1 MSWKKTPVRKV
12 ASGAIVLA
20 LFAATACEDFLEVQD
35 PGRYTDDALNTP
47 LALTAVANGVEGDF
61 TSAFA
66 DLAWD
71 FGQMS
76 DELTHTGTWNPDNQ
90 LDRGQTPTL
99 VNQGAGQPQGGFLGD
114 RTASQKAQERFLT
127 VMGDTAS
134 RSLLMARVVAV
145 EGWANLALGMYNC
158 ESPTEPNGPI
168 VSDIEMFQLAIPLL
182 TEAASIANGAGSSRY
197 ENFAI
202 AGRARANLLAG
213 NLDAALADA
222 QRIPD
227 DFVFAAPYSAAAGT
241 PSNTLAQFAH
251 RSQLKA
257 AGLEQLHWSKIDTIA
272 GFMRD
277 PWTGELDQRVPVTH
291 LPNER
296 GADGVT
302 QFYNQEKY
310 PNLEDDIPMTHGME
324 MRLIEAEVY
333 MKKNDFVRA
342 MERINYVRAKAGLD
356 PVTATTQAEVQEKL
370 LHERFAQ
377 LFLEGQRMLDLHRFG
392 LVDDLYGA
400 GRPTKFPLTSN
411 EIQLNTNVA
420 GRLEGRCM
428 PTS

>member
-1 MSWKKTPVRKV
+1 MSWNWISARMVTP
-12 ASGAIVLA
+12 GVLA
-20 LFAATACEDFLEVQD
+20 LAVVAASGCEDFLEVQD

-47 LALTAVANGVEGDF
+47 LALNAVANGVEGDF
-61 TSAFA
+61 TGAFA
-66 DLAWD
+66 NIAWN
-71 FGQMS
+71 FGQMG
-76 DELTHTGTWNPDNQ
+76 DELMHTGTWNPHNQ

-99 VNQGAGQPQGGFLGD
+99 VNQGTGQPQGGFLSD
-114 RTASQKAQERFLT
+114 RTASQKAQERFLN

-134 RSLLMARVVAV
+134 RSELMARVVAI
-145 EGWANLALGMYNC
+145 EGWANLALGMFNC

-168 VSDIEMFQLAIPLL
+168 VSDIEMFQLSIPVL
-182 TEAASIANGAGSSRY
+182 TEAASIANAAGSTRY

-227 DFVFAAPYSAAAGT
+227 DFMFAAPYSAAASAPT
-241 PSNTLAQFAH
+241 NTLAAFAH

-257 AGLEQLHWSKIDTIA
+257 GGLEQRHWSKIDTIA

-277 PWTGELDQRVPVTH
+277 PWTGELDRRVPVTH

-310 PNLEDDIPMTHGME
+310 AELGDDVPMTHGME

-333 MKKNDFVRA
+333 MRKNDLVRA
-342 MERINYVRAKAGLD
+342 MERINYVRAEANLD
-356 PVTATTQAEVQEKL
+356 PVTATTAAEVQEKL

-392 LVDDLYGA
+392 IMDEVLGA
-400 GRPTKFPLTSN
+400 DRPTKFPLTSN

-420 GRLEGRCM
+420 GRLDGRCM
-428 PTS
+428 PMS